1 MMKKILYL
9 FIASIFSAS
18 LYAQAPESFK
28 YQSVVRDAAGVIIAN
43 QGVSFRLSIHQTS
56 ATGTIVYSETQTM
69 TTNSYGLANMSIG
82 SGVLV
87 SGNFATIDWSLGPY
101 FLEVEFDQTGGSSYT
116 SMGSSQLLSVPYAL
130 YAETSGNGPAGPA
143 GPQGPVG
150 PAGTTGSA
158 GATGATG
165 ATGVAGAPGPSG
177 PAGATG
183 ATGAAGA
190 TGAQGPIGLTGA
202 TGTTGA
208 TGSQGP
214 IGLTG
219 AVGATGPQGPAA
231 SGNTLD
237 MAYDEGGAGVGR
249 TIIVDALEVDISTAT
264 VNGIALRTT
273 NSNTGVAIIASS
285 TNAGNTFST
294 LQSTTNSSSTN
305 ASAIIGNSDGAAW
318 GVSGQAGATST
329 AEAAVYGSNLRTA
342 GGHGVLGIGVNG
354 VVGQTNYQSGFG
366 VYGTNNDLIA
376 PLGNAIGTYG
386 VGYIGVWGDDLGTG
400 GFSIYANGDLG
411 AAGVKSFSI
420 DHPNDPENK
429 YLRHFSIESDEVL
442 NMYRGNVAFNSN
454 GEAEVILPDY
464 FETININFSYNLTPV
479 GAYAPLYIK
488 EKIKDGKFVIAGG
501 ANGMEVSWTVYAERN
516 DPYLQKYPEKRT
528 VEAEKENWNKGKY
541 LRPDLYNQP
550 NEKKI
555 VQPLSKPEQKKLET
569 VK

>member
-130 YAETSGNGPAGPA
+130 YAETSGNAPA

-150 PAGTTGSA
+150 PAGSAGATGPS

-165 ATGVAGAPGPSG
+165 ATGSTGVAGAPGPSG

-190 TGAQGPIGLTGA
+190 TGAQGSIGLTGA
-202 TGTTGA
+202 TGA
-208 TGSQGP
+208 QGP

-231 SGNTLD
+231 PGNTLD

-249 TIIVDALEVDISTAT
+249 TITVDAGEVDISTAT
-264 VNGIALRTT
+264 ASGIALRAT
-273 NSNTGVAIIASS
+273 NSNSGVAIIASS

-342 GGHGVLGIGVNG
+342 GGHGVFGIGVNG

-366 VYGTNNDLIA
+366 VYGSNNDLIA

-420 DHPNDPENK
+420 DHPTDPENK

-442 NMYRGNVAFNSN
+442 NMYRGNATFNSN
-454 GEAEVILPDY
+454 GEAEVTLPDY

-528 VEAEKENWNKGKY
+528 VETEKENWNKGKY

-569 VK
+569 IK